1 MRCKNENFVRENGFL
16 YRLYADDP
24 MLKKAMTP
32 PDLSADDCNSYTLSV
47 PYRDRFYRPLII
59 QCHDNGNET
68 YSLKYGFRHEL
79 EDQVRYFN
87 HRLSWAN

>member
-24 MLKKAMTP
+24 MLTKAMTP

-47 PYRDRFYRPLII
+47 PYRDRLYRPLII